1 MKPVKVVVVLLFGVL
16 LIAFLFQ
23 NYSSF
28 LATTT
33 LEFRL
38 PGLLQFSSM
47 PIPLY
52 ALILFSLFGGGLV
65 AALYS
70 GLVQFR
76 LRSALRSLRRENN
89 SLQEELK
96 SLRNL
101 PITEAEVPVSPPT
114 EPPGSESA
122 EEAKEV
128 NSGVK

>member
-1 MKPVKVVVVLLFGVL
+1 MKPLKVVVWLLVVIL

-23 NYSSF
+23 NYSAF

-38 PGLLQFSSM
+38 PGLLNFSSM

-52 ALILFSLFGGGLV
+52 GLILFSIFLGGVV
-65 AALYS
+65 AALYI
-70 GLVQFR
+70 GLGNFR
-76 LRSALRSLRRENN
+76 LRSVLRSLERQNN

-101 PITEAEVPVSPPT
+101 PITEAEVPASPPAKT
-114 EPPGSESA
+114 PDRESA
-122 EEAKEV
+122 EDAEEAS
-128 NSGVK
+128 SG

>member
-1 MKPVKVVVVLLFGVL
+1 MKPLKVVVSLLVVIL

-23 NYSSF
+23 NYTAF

-38 PGLLQFSSM
+38 PGLLNFSSM

-52 ALILFSLFGGGLV
+52 GLILFSIFLGGVV
-65 AALYS
+65 AALYI
-70 GLVQFR
+70 GLGNFR
-76 LRSALRSLRRENN
+76 LRSVLRSLKRQNN

-101 PITEAEVPVSPPT
+101 PITEAEVPAGPPT
-114 EPPGSESA
+114 ETPDRESA
-122 EEAKEV
+122 EDAEEAS
-128 NSGVK
+128 SG

>member
-1 MKPVKVVVVLLFGVL
+1 MKPLKVVVSLLVVIL

-23 NYSSF
+23 NYTAF

-38 PGLLQFSSM
+38 PGLLNFSSM

-52 ALILFSLFGGGLV
+52 GLILFFIFLGGVV
-65 AALYS
+65 AALYI
-70 GLVQFR
+70 GLGNFR
-76 LRSALRSLRRENN
+76 LRSALRSLERQNN

-101 PITEAEVPVSPPT
+101 PITEAEVPAGPPT
-114 EPPGSESA
+114 ETPDRESA
-122 EEAKEV
+122 EDAEEAS
-128 NSGVK
+128 SG

>member
-1 MKPVKVVVVLLFGVL
+1 MKPVKVVVVLLLGVL

-38 PGLLQFSSM
+38 PGLFQFSSM

-52 ALILFSLFGGGLV
+52 ALILFSLFGGGV
-65 AALYS
+65 IAALYS

-76 LRSALRSLRRENN
+76 LRSALRSLRRQNN

-101 PITEAEVPVSPPT
+101 PITEAEVPASPST
-114 EPPGSESA
+114 EPESA
-122 EEAKEV
+122 EEAEKA
-128 NSGVK
+128 NSGVR